1 MLLCKAVGCSWQDWE
16 YLGSLST
23 EITAG
28 KDHVDELRQW
38 SGATEKMK
46 QRGLHE
52 NNAEFSHPCSIALEF
67 CLCFY
72 EELCIHPTFSVHV
85 DTVKS
90 LTNGGVTLIT

>member
-1 MLLCKAVGCSWQDWE
+1 MLLCKAVRCSWQDWK

-28 KDHVDELRQW
+28 KGYVDELRQW

-46 QRGLHE
+46 QHGLHE

-67 CLCFY
+67 CLCFFG
-72 EELCIHPTFSVHV
+72 ELCIDPTFSVQV
-85 DTVKS
+85 DTQ
-90 LTNGGVTLIT
+90 